1 VIVMGNFER
10 ALALEVQRLRRALA
24 RVRDAPG
31 IDHERLRR
39 IASEALEE
47 GQQFTDGEIGS
58 TSS

>member
-1 VIVMGNFER
+1 MGNFER